1 MEFKVKNKVIEIV
14 FDYRTMFKVDKKLA
28 SKNAETGMSNG
39 DGVGNLFNKILNH
52 DDDGIVDLIL
62 LSANK
67 AFSRGVSEDDA
78 IAAIEAW
85 LDDHEEDSTKALFEE
100 IQAEMIASGFFK
112 EKILK
117 YITNLKEALK
127 TMKAQDN
134 ESEERA
140 LQIMGLEKIIGK
152 MENAVS

>member
-85 LDDHEEDSTKALFEE
+85 LDEHEEDSTKALFEE

-117 YITNLKEALK
+117 YITNLKEVLK

>member
-85 LDDHEEDSTKALFEE
+85 LDEHEEDST
-100 IQAEMIASGFFK
+100 
-112 EKILK
+112 
-117 YITNLKEALK
+117 
-127 TMKAQDN
+127 
-134 ESEERA
+134 
-140 LQIMGLEKIIGK
+140 
-152 MENAVS
+152 

>member
-85 LDDHEEDSTKALFEE
+85 LDEHEEDSTKALFEE

>member
-1 MEFKVKNKVIEIV
+1 
-14 FDYRTMFKVDKKLA
+14 
-28 SKNAETGMSNG
+28 
-39 DGVGNLFNKILNH
+39 
-52 DDDGIVDLIL
+52 
-62 LSANK
+62 
-67 AFSRGVSEDDA
+67 
-78 IAAIEAW
+78 
-85 LDDHEEDSTKALFEE
+85 
-100 IQAEMIASGFFK
+100 MIASGFFK

>member
-85 LDDHEEDSTKALFEE
+85 LDEHEEDSTKVLFEE

-117 YITNLKEALK
+117 YITNLKEVLE

-152 MENAVS
+152 MESAVS

>member
-85 LDDHEEDSTKALFEE
+85 LDEHEEDSTKALFEE
-100 IQAEMIASGFFK
+100 IQAEVIASGFFK